1 MSDWRTLEVYSTF
14 IKVTG
19 ELETVRPDRVSDA
32 INRFGDYL
40 LLRNARAEP
49 ISGSYPILARGER
62 LVTVTK
68 AAAALIFPVDDAGDG
83 NPALWREK
91 VATPA
96 AINTQTFSL
105 IGDVHLEPRHSLQDH
120 LERFPGDFIAVTN
133 VSALL
138 ITAMDSE
145 THTIQRP
152 FALLNPAAMLSFAV
166 R

>member
-40 LLRNARAEP
+40 LLRSARAEP

-96 AINTQTFSL
+96 AINT
-105 IGDVHLEPRHSLQDH
+105 PRP
-120 LERFPGDFIAVTN
+120 RAGA
-133 VSALL
+133 SASR
-138 ITAMDSE
+138 AASASGAGA
-145 THTIQRP
+145 RS
-152 FALLNPAAMLSFAV
+152 PATTG
-166 R
+166 